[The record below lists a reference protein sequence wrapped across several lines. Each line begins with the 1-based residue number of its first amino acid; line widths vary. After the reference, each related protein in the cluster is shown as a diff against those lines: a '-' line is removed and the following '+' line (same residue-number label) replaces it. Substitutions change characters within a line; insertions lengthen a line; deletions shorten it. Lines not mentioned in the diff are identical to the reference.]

1 MSALLLSPPHL
12 KMDRNPRA
20 QDRDRSTGTDYST
33 IKEEKVAVVYCGQIR
48 AKSLAQSSQ
57 SALSDSMHRLRVSM
71 LVCFILLGFL
81 SFTGA
86 EETETATKEGK
97 GREKREMPNWALWSS
112 DFTGW
117 LQELTAQAG
126 YDRIQDLARTYWA
139 HFPIASY
146 LGYDS
151 PDQDTE
157 ESKGVPE

>member
-1 MSALLLSPPHL
+1 
-12 KMDRNPRA
+12 
-20 QDRDRSTGTDYST
+20 
-33 IKEEKVAVVYCGQIR
+33 
-48 AKSLAQSSQ
+48 
-57 SALSDSMHRLRVSM
+57 MHRLCVSM

-86 EETETATKEGK
+86 EETETATEEGN

-146 LGYDS
+146 LGYDI

-157 ESKGVPE
+157 ESEGVPE

>member
-1 MSALLLSPPHL
+1 
-12 KMDRNPRA
+12 RA
-20 QDRDRSTGTDYST
+20 WCLQRQGRD
-33 IKEEKVAVVYCGQIR
+33 
-48 AKSLAQSSQ
+48 
-57 SALSDSMHRLRVSM
+57 
-71 LVCFILLGFL
+71 
-81 SFTGA
+81 
-86 EETETATKEGK
+86 
-97 GREKREMPNWALWSS
+97 KREMPNWALWSS

>member
-1 MSALLLSPPHL
+1 MLSAIDFLDDGQKP
-12 KMDRNPRA
+12 
-20 QDRDRSTGTDYST
+20 QSTGQGPFNGCRLLYNQRGEGSCSLLWSNT
-33 IKEEKVAVVYCGQIR
+33 AN
-48 AKSLAQSSQ
+48 SLAQSSQ

-151 PDQDTE
+151 PDEDTE

>member
-1 MSALLLSPPHL
+1 
-12 KMDRNPRA
+12 
-20 QDRDRSTGTDYST
+20 
-33 IKEEKVAVVYCGQIR
+33 
-48 AKSLAQSSQ
+48 
-57 SALSDSMHRLRVSM
+57 MHRLRVSM
-71 LVCFILLGFL
+71 LVFFILLGFL

>member
-1 MSALLLSPPHL
+1 SVQLNSVSVSLCLSL
-12 KMDRNPRA
+12 
-20 QDRDRSTGTDYST
+20 
-33 IKEEKVAVVYCGQIR
+33 
-48 AKSLAQSSQ
+48 
-57 SALSDSMHRLRVSM
+57 DS
-71 LVCFILLGFL
+71 
-81 SFTGA
+81 
-86 EETETATKEGK
+86 
-97 GREKREMPNWALWSS
+97 REKREMPNWALWSS

-151 PDQDTE
+151 PDEDTE